1 MKKKHGS
8 SKNMGISPIIFVYSL
23 YSTSAGKNYRHSK
36 RCAWKIVSRVDGM
49 KLLEL
54 HIEISELRSLGWL
67 PKKKIQFNSM
77 TDDRR
82 S

>member
-1 MKKKHGS
+1 MEAADAGS
-8 SKNMGISPIIFVYSL
+8 GPVAAES
-23 YSTSAGKNYRHSK
+23 
-36 RCAWKIVSRVDGM
+36 CAWKIVSRVDGM